1 MNANELRAE
10 IARHGET
17 CGILAKA
24 LGFSNQTMTSRL
36 KGEKDFTRKEI
47 KIIKDRY
54 NLSPERIVEI
64 FLS

>member
-1 MNANELRAE
+1 MNSNELKAE
-10 IARHGET
+10 MIRHGET
-17 CGILAKA
+17 CGMLAKA
-24 LGFSNQTMTSRL
+24 LRISPATMTSRL

-54 NLSPERIVEI
+54 DLSAQRIVEI

>member
-1 MNANELRAE
+1 MNANELKAE
-10 IARHGET
+10 MVRHGDN

-24 LGFSNQTMTSRL
+24 LGVSNQTMTSRL

-47 KIIKDRY
+47 KLIKDRY
-54 NLSPERIVEI
+54 NLSAERVVEI